1 MQNKEIRKLT
11 RIGKRSIG
19 LTLPIDE
26 VRSLGWREK
35 QKSNRQKSQRR
46 PLDKGLPELKYG
58 KQQSDKCKKGQRT
71 TNFIRSMATL
81 KRKLGRIWN
90 MVWLFGGS
98 HLWTGL
104 VGIIAGLLILYL
116 PNKDLKE
123 IEKL

>member
-1 MQNKEIRKLT
+1 MQ
-11 RIGKRSIG
+11 
-19 LTLPIDE
+19 
-26 VRSLGWREK
+26 
-35 QKSNRQKSQRR
+35 
-46 PLDKGLPELKYG
+46 
-58 KQQSDKCKKGQRT
+58 KGQRT

-104 VGIIAGLLILYL
+104 VGIIARLLILYL